1 MGALGDGDASVRE
14 SAAAALGQ
22 FGSAAGEALPA
33 IIDKLF
39 DTGVEVRRS
48 AANALKRIGAP
59 VTYLEPVMAALHRL
73 NNTGDVWAR
82 QSLVDAWSCP
92 VLAAMPALIALFSGA
107 NRDIRRQIA
116 SALKFVEP
124 NAVAARVAAFVSDDP
139 TVRAGVAYSIGR
151 IRPDVSLTDEAVRI
165 LTSGLKDKDWD
176 VRCSCAYP
184 LGCMGP
190 PASSPV
196 DPLIEARD
204 AEFWEIRRNAA
215 HALGEIGGPTRT
227 ALSALAGAVGDD
239 DLRVAQS
246 ATQSLGKLGSLS
258 EQLLVAAFQG
268 VDPDLRFHVRG
279 VPFGRRSPLKWSAPL
294 RVDRLS
300 EGN

>member
-1 MGALGDGDASVRE
+1 
-14 SAAAALGQ
+14 
-22 FGSAAGEALPA
+22 
-33 IIDKLF
+33 
-39 DTGVEVRRS
+39 
-48 AANALKRIGAP
+48 
-59 VTYLEPVMAALHRL
+59 
-73 NNTGDVWAR
+73 
-82 QSLVDAWSCP
+82 
-92 VLAAMPALIALFSGA
+92 MPALIALFSGA

-268 VDPDLRFHVRG
+268 VDPDLRFHAQAVVKSLESNLPGHVVALLNRAID
-279 VPFGRRSPLKWSAPL
+279 SAGL
-294 RVDRLS
+294 REA
-300 EGN
+300 EG